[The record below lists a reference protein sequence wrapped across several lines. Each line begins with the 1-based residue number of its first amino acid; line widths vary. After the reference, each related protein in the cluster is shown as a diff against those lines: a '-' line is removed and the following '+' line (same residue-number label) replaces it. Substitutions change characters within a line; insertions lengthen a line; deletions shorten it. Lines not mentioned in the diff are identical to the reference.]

1 MLSSQFFSWT
11 AMKCDLQLN
20 GNILFNSTS
29 EIPMVRSG
37 RKEAATQRIQ
47 QMVFSHSEWIPA
59 FCPDLYA
66 LINSW
71 IDPSRKHCLLPTWS
85 FKVIAVACSL
95 LGKSEMPWVLQD
107 KPGSFLATKISG
119 YRADS
124 AKINL
129 QRLIERRQYRSTGCQ
144 PPFYQTKDPLH
155 MYGIVG

>member
-95 LGKSEMPWVLQD
+95 LGKSEMPWV
-107 KPGSFLATKISG
+107 SFARQTRLFPSHKDLRVQSRLCQNQPAEINREKTISQHWVSATLLS
-119 YRADS
+119 D
-124 AKINL
+124 
-129 QRLIERRQYRSTGCQ
+129 
-144 PPFYQTKDPLH
+144 
-155 MYGIVG
+155 